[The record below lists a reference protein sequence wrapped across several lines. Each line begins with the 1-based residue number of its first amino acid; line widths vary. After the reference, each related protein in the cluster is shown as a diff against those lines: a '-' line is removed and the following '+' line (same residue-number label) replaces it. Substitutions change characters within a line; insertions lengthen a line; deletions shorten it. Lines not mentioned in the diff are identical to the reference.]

1 MLVKGWPLGK
11 NGPGT
16 DLLVSIR
23 LLAQEVTEAV
33 TLLRPVWR
41 EEFPLQEWGG
51 RDSLSLDYGRHSPKP
66 GFLCS
71 DRRVELIQ
79 QGFTDTCALL
89 IPSALRTTGF
99 YNLCRHIAAPNSHS
113 SGESDGR
120 ARGHLHTHS
129 TAADHW
135 LWFPCCEGIGESKW
149 NISLVSGI
157 RRQ

>member
-1 MLVKGWPLGK
+1 MLAKGWPLGK

-23 LLAQEVTEAV
+23 LLSSGSDGSRHP
-33 TLLRPVWR
+33 LRPVWR
-41 EEFPLQEWGG
+41 EQFPLQEWGG
-51 RDSLSLDYGRHSPKP
+51 RDSLSLDYGRHSPEP

-79 QGFTDTCALL
+79 QSFTDTCALL
-89 IPSALRTTGF
+89 IPSGLRTTGF

-129 TAADHW
+129 TAADHL